1 METHKVTPALDQHA
15 NYNHPVIS
23 VLKPDRRTAH
33 CMMTKSNAMGAGKC
47 RDWNSLRTKPR
58 LCDYCSPGSQWG
70 KNPFHM
76 MHSLFAAKHA
86 PGLVATKATVHRPS
100 PKTTESLL
108 QHLGRS
114 GENAHKI
121 NSQCH
126 LEEFCIIDRN
136 ELSFSFY
143 FEDSYL
149 NSYVLIIVN
158 IIIILTAH
166 TDIICTTAREL

>member
-86 PGLVATKATVHRPS
+86 PGLIATKATVHRPS
-100 PKTTESLL
+100 PKNNWKPSSTFRKVWWKCAQKNSL
-108 QHLGRS
+108 
-114 GENAHKI
+114 
-121 NSQCH
+121 CH
-126 LEEFCIIDRN
+126 LEEFCIIADRK

-158 IIIILTAH
+158 IIII
-166 TDIICTTAREL
+166 

>member
-1 METHKVTPALDQHA
+1 METHKVTPALHQHA

-23 VLKPDRRTAH
+23 VLKSDRRTAH

-47 RDWNSLRTKPR
+47 RDWNSPRTKPR
-58 LCDYCSPGSQWG
+58 LFDYCSPGSQWG

-86 PGLVATKATVHRPS
+86 PGLIATKATVHWPS

-114 GENAHKI
+114 GEMRTKI
-121 NSQCH
+121 ACVTWKNSVLLQIGREY
-126 LEEFCIIDRN
+126 LF
-136 ELSFSFY
+136 LFY
-143 FEDSYL
+143 FEDNYL
-149 NSYVLIIVN
+149 NSYVLKTVN
-158 IIIILTAH
+158 IIII
-166 TDIICTTAREL
+166 